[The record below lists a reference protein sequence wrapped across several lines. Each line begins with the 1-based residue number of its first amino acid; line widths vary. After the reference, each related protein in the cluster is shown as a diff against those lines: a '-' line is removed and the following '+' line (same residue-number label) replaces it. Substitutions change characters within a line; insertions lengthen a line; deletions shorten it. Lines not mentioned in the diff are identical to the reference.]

1 MFWLSMSQL
10 VEFQLNTN
18 RLIRT
23 PNMIKAIQRNRAEQ
37 YHRERPC
44 KPRSRVF
51 GLLHTTIIDQ
61 HPSSL
66 PRNVVRIIDKP
77 MNTTRIDPL
86 ISLLFQLIQGTKLRM
101 DNQIGSWSSEYI
113 FSCFNTIFLV
123 SILK

>member
-1 MFWLSMSQL
+1 MFWLSMSR
-10 VEFQLNTN
+10 VVDFQLNTN

-23 PNMIKAIQRNRAEQ
+23 PNTIKESYQRNRAEQ
-37 YHRERPC
+37 YHRGRPC

-101 DNQIGSWSSEYI
+101 DNQIGSWSSEY
-113 FSCFNTIFLV
+113 FFMLQHNMFGVHS
-123 SILK
+123 